1 MWDSQSKK
9 LGPDPKKWDSRSK
22 KLTKKTKNEIV
33 EGRGDDDLNTRSAEQ
48 YIIRQ
53 RSVCASRTKV
63 GKITRQLA
71 HTLLW
76 QIYNFVKKSCFSGTQ
91 KSAIVEARSY
101 NNKRPATARDAK
113 T

>member
-1 MWDSQSKK
+1 MSKQE
-9 LGPDPKKWDSRSK
+9 DKKR
-22 KLTKKTKNEIV
+22 KTKNEIV

-53 RSVCASRTKV
+53 RSVCTSRTKV

-76 QIYNFVKKSCFSGTQ
+76 QIYNFVKKSCFSGTP
-91 KSAIVEARSY
+91 KSEIVRARS
-101 NNKRPATARDAK
+101 
-113 T
+113 